1 MATSTPKPES
11 ILADVATKLAL
22 ITVANSFRTTV
33 ATVDRQFINPQT
45 LGGGSKLPALAVFGE
60 DLSWEVS
67 GVGSTPRQTGTLKF
81 KIQGILKSFSAP
93 ATAIMGFIQDVREK
107 LLEDRSRAGYADN
120 THILRVELGGEGFGN
135 SFGSPPFV
143 AKPFIGFL
151 MEVEVQFQ
159 ENL

>member
-1 MATSTPKPES
+1 MATTTPKPES

-45 LGGGSKLPALAVFGE
+45 LGAGSKLPALAVFGE
-60 DLSWEVS
+60 DLAYAVT
-67 GVGSTPRQTGTLKF
+67 GVGATPRQTGTLKF
-81 KIQGILKSFSAP
+81 KIQGILKAYSAP
-93 ATAIMGFIQDVREK
+93 ATTILSFVQDVREK
-107 LLEDRSRAGYADN
+107 LFEDRSRAGYADS
-120 THILRVELGGEGFGN
+120 THISHIELGGEGFGN
-135 SFGSPPFV
+135 QYGSPPFV